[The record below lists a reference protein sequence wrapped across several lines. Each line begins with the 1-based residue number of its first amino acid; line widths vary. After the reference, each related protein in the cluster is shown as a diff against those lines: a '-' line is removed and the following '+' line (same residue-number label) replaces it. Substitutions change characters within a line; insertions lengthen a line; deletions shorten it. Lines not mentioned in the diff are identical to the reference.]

1 MIEVAQ
7 VSKVFHQ
14 KIALDDV
21 SFTISSGLVFGL
33 IGPNGAGK
41 TTLIRMLNQILS
53 PSKGLI
59 SYKGSPLQAN
69 HVRSFG
75 YLPEER
81 GLYREMKVLEHLR
94 FLGELRGLSKTE
106 AKNAALLWL
115 EKFNIGFWSNQ
126 KISALSK
133 GMAQKIQ
140 FIGSVLHNPE
150 VVILDEPLSGFDP
163 INVELLLEEIKG
175 FKADGKTVIFS
186 THNMKSVDELCDEV
200 ALIDRGKLVAKD
212 RVSVLRSTHKTGYF
226 KVRFRGSKMAFAHAL
241 WTWFELMTCDELSD
255 GVFEAHIKCRGPYE
269 FNDVFSRLSEA
280 VKLELI
286 EEQLPSMQEVFL
298 KLVANEN

>member
-1 MIEVAQ
+1 MIQVTE
-7 VSKVFHQ
+7 VSKVFQQ
-14 KIALDDV
+14 KIALDNV
-21 SFTISSGLVFGL
+21 SLDIPAGRVFGL

-41 TTLIRMLNQILS
+41 TTLIRLLNQILIL
-53 PSKGLI
+53 SKGHI
-59 SYKGSPLQAN
+59 TYQGTPLNAA

-81 GLYREMKVLEHLR
+81 GLYREMKVLEHLM
-94 FLGELRGLSKTE
+94 FLGQLRGLSKKD
-106 AKNAALLWL
+106 AKMAALEWL
-115 EKFNIGFWSNQ
+115 EKFDAHSWSNR

-150 VVILDEPLSGFDP
+150 VIILDEPLSGFDP
-163 INVELLLEEIKG
+163 INVEMLLDSIKG
-175 FKADGKTVIFS
+175 FKAEGKSVIFS
-186 THNMKSVDELCDEV
+186 THNMKSVDELCDDV
-200 ALIDRGKLVAKD
+200 ALIHGGKVVAKD
-212 RVSVLRSTHKTGYF
+212 QVSALRTLYKTGNF

-241 WTWFELMTCDELSD
+241 WTWFELLSCDELME
-255 GVFEAHIKCRGPYE
+255 GVFEASIKCRGPYA
-269 FNDVFSRLSEA
+269 FNDVFERLSES

-298 KLVANEN
+298 KLVANEE